1 MTLTCFKSYD
11 VRGRLGVDIDA
22 SVARRIG
29 LGFARVL
36 RPAEVVVG
44 RDVRTSGTELSAA
57 LVEGLRAE
65 GVDVIDIGLC
75 GSEEVYFA
83 TGRLKAGGGIMVTAS
98 HNPIDYNG
106 MKLVGPS
113 SRPLDPETEFNDI
126 RLAAEAAGEAVPGG
140 DEGSYTYHD
149 MRLHYASAVADFVDA
164 AALAPLKVL
173 VNAGNGTAGP
183 AFDAIAD
190 ELAKRG
196 SPLTFIRHFWEADGT
211 FPNGIPNPLLPENR
225 GVTEDAV
232 RAAGADLGVAWDG
245 DFDRCFFFDQTGG
258 FVDGEYVVALLA
270 RAALNDEPEAT
281 IVHDPRVVWAT
292 QDIVKAAGGS
302 AAVSKVGHAFMKA
315 QMRRTRA
322 VYGGEMSAHHYF
334 RDFYYCDT
342 GMIPWLKVVQ
352 QMSRAGKPLSELVA
366 DLKARFPS
374 SGEINFRVVDPAA
387 EIAALRDLLGPD
399 AQEVDELDGV
409 SLTFADWRMNLRASN
424 TEPLLRLN
432 VETRGDADLLSE
444 KVKFIEGHLSGS
456 AAGKG
461 N

>member
-1 MTLTCFKSYD
+1 M
-11 VRGRLGVDIDA
+11 
-22 SVARRIG
+22 
-29 LGFARVL
+29 
-36 RPAEVVVG
+36 
-44 RDVRTSGTELSAA
+44 
-57 LVEGLRAE
+57 
-65 GVDVIDIGLC
+65 
-75 GSEEVYFA
+75 
-83 TGRLKAGGGIMVTAS
+83 
-98 HNPIDYNG
+98 
-106 MKLVGPS
+106 
-113 SRPLDPETEFNDI
+113 
-126 RLAAEAAGEAVPGG
+126 
-140 DEGSYTYHD
+140 
-149 MRLHYASAVADFVDA
+149 
-164 AALAPLKVL
+164 
-173 VNAGNGTAGP
+173 
-183 AFDAIAD
+183 
-190 ELAKRG
+190 
-196 SPLTFIRHFWEADGT
+196 
-211 FPNGIPNPLLPENR
+211 
-225 GVTEDAV
+225 